1 MGVNLCLKVLQFRL
15 LHFHLLFIHID
26 FEIADL
32 LGHLVELLGND
43 LKLLAVTLL

>member
-1 MGVNLCLKVLQFRL
+1 MGINLCLKVLQFSL

-26 FEIADL
+26 LEIADL

-43 LKLLAVTLL
+43 LKLLTVAFL